1 MSRIRAIEKN
11 LALLQDDRCGFFR
24 GSTAAVNAVPGMDVG
39 AQSAMVNP
47 QLFEEL
53 TRMGVISARVQRNA
67 LNVQTKTGLR
77 ARIPVV
83 IDPLRHTALNQP
95 ADGQTVSVA
104 AFHQWIAGA
113 LAVAKATGS
122 VIYTWRSNVF
132 SYQRNV
138 LASAR
143 LNSAWPVFLAVHK
156 QSLDTF
162 VGCIGDR
169 EIRDVSVSRL
179 ELLVGAQTFQAR
191 ISAPELPM
199 PEPAIALLAK
209 VKPHTGAVQYRVPM
223 HLVRP
228 AIHQIKVL
236 AGAYRVKDAG
246 VTVSSVR
253 GALRI
258 RGDFLD
264 IEIPGVTLSPLAFR
278 TTSSAL
284 MALDAIDGEVLE
296 VAQDAGNDANAPLV
310 VRGQNI
316 NLLLA
321 VHREAAP

>member
-1 MSRIRAIEKN
+1 MSQIRAIEKH

-39 AQSAMVNP
+39 SDSAMVDP

-53 TRMGVISARVQRNA
+53 TRMGVTSASVQRNA
-67 LNVQTKTGLR
+67 LIVQTKTGLR

-95 ADGQTVSVA
+95 ADGQTVSAA
-104 AFHQWIAGA
+104 AFRQWMAGA
-113 LAVAKATGS
+113 LSVAKATGS

-143 LNSAWPVFLAVHK
+143 LDSAWPVFLAVSK
-156 QSLDTF
+156 PSLDTF
-162 VGCIGDR
+162 VGCIGER
-169 EIRDVSVSRL
+169 EISDVSVSRL
-179 ELLVGAQTFQAR
+179 ELLVGAKTFQAR

-199 PEPAIALLAK
+199 PEPAMALLAK
-209 VKPHTGAVQYRVPM
+209 VKPHTGDVQYRVPM
-223 HLVRP
+223 HLIRP

-236 AGAYRVKDAG
+236 AGANRVKDAG
-246 VTVSSVR
+246 VTVSSIR
-253 GALRI
+253 DALRI
-258 RGDFLD
+258 HGDFLD
-264 IEIPGVTLSPLAFR
+264 IEVPGVTLSQHAFR

-284 MALDAIDGEVLE
+284 MALDAVEGDVLE
-296 VAQDAGNDANAPLV
+296 IVQDTGGDASAPLV

-316 NLLLA
+316 SLLLA